1 MSDSEH
7 ILDELR
13 RIIGDAQ
20 CAGPASQ
27 GDIDATEAALGATLP
42 PSFRT
47 FLLHFGAGAL
57 PAPFTLVG
65 LPPTR
70 ASNPFPP
77 MWSHLLD
84 VAAQLRRHATQ
95 PDSFIPIA
103 SDGCGIN
110 IFLDLSRTDATGE
123 CPVVARGPG
132 VDDVDIAPTFLSF
145 AQAAAFGDP
154 LASL

>member
-27 GDIDATEAALGATLP
+27 GDIDATETALGATLP

-70 ASNPFPP
+70 KSATKGNSKASKSQTPIVQTATDISQNLAQQLKELRLPSFRE
-77 MWSHLLD
+77 HYQD
-84 VAAQLRRHATQ
+84 VAQL
-95 PDSFIPIA
+95 
-103 SDGCGIN
+103 
-110 IFLDLSRTDATGE
+110 
-123 CPVVARGPG
+123 
-132 VDDVDIAPTFLSF
+132 
-145 AQAAAFGDP
+145 AAAESF
-154 LASL
+154 SYE

>member
-1 MSDSEH
+1 MSNSER

-13 RIIGDAQ
+13 RIIGDAD
-20 CAGPASQ
+20 CAGPTSND
-27 GDIDATEAALGATLP
+27 DIDATETALGVTLP

-47 FLLHFGAGAL
+47 FLRHFGAGAL

-70 ASNPFPP
+70 ASDPTPP

-84 VAAQLRRHATQ
+84 VAAQLRRYASQ
-95 PDSFIPIA
+95 PASFIPIA

-110 IFLDLSRTDATGE
+110 IFLDTSRADRTGE

-132 VDDVDIAPTFLSF
+132 VNDVEIAPTFLSF
-145 AQAAAFGDP
+145 AEAAAIGDP